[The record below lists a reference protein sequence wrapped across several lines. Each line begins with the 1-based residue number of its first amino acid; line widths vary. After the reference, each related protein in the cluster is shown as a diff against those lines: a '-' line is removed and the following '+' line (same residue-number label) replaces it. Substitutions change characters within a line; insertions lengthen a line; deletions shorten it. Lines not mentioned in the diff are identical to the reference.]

1 MRTSKR
7 VPNEFRE
14 TTNEDGTHPPEKKLP
29 TNERKQRMKTGL
41 LCAEKSSQR
50 MKMGFIR
57 EKASNE

>member
-29 TNERKQRMKTGL
+29 TNERKQRMK
-41 LCAEKSSQR
+41 K
-50 MKMGFIR
+50 GFFRRR
-57 EKASNE
+57 EASNE